1 MNSITTKTKLLVVD
15 DDEATRILI
24 IEILEDMQL
33 SFLESSS
40 GKDAISQFREYS
52 SDIILVM
59 LDIHLPDHNGFYLLE
74 QFRNIKPFVPAIAI
88 SALAPSALAP
98 QCSQAGFNAYLSKP
112 FDIEELWKTVNT
124 QLISIFN
131 S

>member
-1 MNSITTKTKLLVVD
+1 MKSITTETKLLVVD

-24 IEILEDMQL
+24 IEILEDMRL

-40 GKDAISQFREYS
+40 GKDAIAQFRKYS

-59 LDIHLPDHNGFYLLE
+59 LDIHLPDHDGFYLLE
-74 QFRNIKPFVPAIAI
+74 QFRTINPVVPAIAI
-88 SALAPSALAP
+88 SALAPSVLAP
-98 QCSQAGFNAYLSKP
+98 QCTQAGFNAYLSKP
-112 FDIEELWKTVNT
+112 FDIDELWKTVNT
-124 QLISIFN
+124 QLIGIYN